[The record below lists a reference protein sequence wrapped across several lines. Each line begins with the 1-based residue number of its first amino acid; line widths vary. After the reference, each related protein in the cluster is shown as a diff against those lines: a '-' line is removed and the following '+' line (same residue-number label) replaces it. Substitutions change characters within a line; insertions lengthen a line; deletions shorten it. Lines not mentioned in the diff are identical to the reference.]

1 MESQRGH
8 GGDLVRHGVDRAVEV
23 SLGGHTGV
31 CGGRGDRLRRHG
43 VVGAVVVVMII
54 IVVVVAGVEND
65 PGGGGRGSSGGSTG
79 GRDGVSAGAGADVA

>member
-23 SLGGHTGV
+23 SLGGHSGV
-31 CGGRGDRLRRHG
+31 CGGRGDRLRRHR
-43 VVGAVVVVMII
+43 VVGAVVIVI